1 MKATLEK
8 LHREYEKTSQE
19 YEKIRERQREIVSD
33 VEFWYLDQQTQM
45 EYDNLWSKAGEISRR
60 GTRIKEA
67 IKGIENAMQIIK
79 ELETDKQ

>member
-1 MKATLEK
+1 MKATLER

-33 VEFWYLDQQTQM
+33 VEFWNLDQQTQM
-45 EYDNLWSKAGEISRR
+45 EYDNLWSKAGGISRR

-79 ELETDKQ
+79 ELETDK